1 MFKGIFKLNH
11 CTYTFPAHHS
21 KSHTKKPLSIIILF
35 SHNDPPKKMPDD
47 KFLISCRY
55 ILYMY
60 YYNIFFTQNSKHFIN
75 KTHGVLLTTN
85 NILFVFAYQNDFDTP
100 LRISV
105 DHKGNMESIK
115 M

>member
-1 MFKGIFKLNH
+1 
-11 CTYTFPAHHS
+11 
-21 KSHTKKPLSIIILF
+21 
-35 SHNDPPKKMPDD
+35 MPDD

-60 YYNIFFTQNSKHFIN
+60 YYNIFFAKNSIHFMN
-75 KTHGVLLTTN
+75 KIYGVLLTTY
-85 NILFVFAYQNDFDTP
+85 NILFVFEYQNDFDTP

-105 DHKGNMESIK
+105 DHNGNMESIK